1 MKTYK
6 LYKNNNEQGLIY
18 TTAPEDVVQNY
29 WNQVYSNVYAFEQRR
44 YIESVNGGVTGQ
56 QQVTELVALLARD
69 EYIVEEPIE
78 DAENIINIHGNQIDT
93 YGTN

>member
-6 LYKNNNEQGLIY
+6 LYKNNNEQGPIY

-29 WNQVYSNVYAFEQRR
+29 WNQVYSDVYTFEQRR

-56 QQVTELVALLARD
+56 QQVAELVALLARD
-69 EYIVEEPIE
+69 EYIVEVVESG
-78 DAENIINIHGNQIDT
+78 ENIINIHGNQIEII
-93 YGTN
+93 